1 MSIAERLK
9 EAQVDGPPWQTCSIE
24 WLKAKLDPK
33 EREAVD
39 ELIKL
44 EHISYQKASLII
56 EEEVGVNVSAQ
67 SISRHKRGLCKCGSK
82 K

>member
-9 EAQVDGPPWQTCSIE
+9 EVQEDGPPWQTCSIE
-24 WLKAKLDPK
+24 WLKNKLDEK
-33 EREAVD
+33 EQNALE
-39 ELIKL
+39 ELIHT
-44 EHISYQKASLII
+44 ENVGYQKVSRII
-56 EEEVGVNVSAQ
+56 EQEVGTSISAQ